1 VSCLLRGTRPTTT
14 AKYRQVRESVWSERG
29 GRWEVMSWWSSGGRD
44 SRDIAGRVEGGEE
57 GSRLT
62 VAADHDDLAPE
73 KL

>member
-1 VSCLLRGTRPTTT
+1 
-14 AKYRQVRESVWSERG
+14 
-29 GRWEVMSWWSSGGRD
+29 MSWWSSGGRD

-57 GSRLT
+57 GRLT